1 VLAQLQQENPE
12 NVRLVFRD
20 FPLIPIHDKAALA
33 AQATSA
39 AAEQG
44 KFWEMHDL
52 LFATQN
58 EWSSLTPEAFV
69 EWLPEKAE
77 LIGLDNEQFL
87 SDLTREDIVRRVNES
102 WENGKS
108 IGLPGTPFILING
121 QIYGGPLDY
130 ENLSKI
136 VSLLAISERQYK
148 TCPPIVIDPTKQ
160 YIARIITEK
169 GEIVIELF
177 ADKTPNTVNNF
188 VFLAKDGWFNN
199 ITFHRVIEGIVA
211 QTGDPTGT
219 GIGNPGYYIDHEVH
233 SSLKYD
239 KPGMVGMANSGP
251 DTNGS
256 QFFITMVPAPSLDG
270 EYTLFGQVI
279 SGMEVLSKL
288 TPRDPQSGPN
298 LPPGDK
304 IIRVTIEE
312 R

>member
-1 VLAQLQQENPE
+1 MLAQLQQENPE
-12 NVRLVFRD
+12 DVRLVFRD
-20 FPLIPIHDKAALA
+20 FPLNSIHDKAALA
-33 AQATSA
+33 AQAAAA

-52 LFATQN
+52 LFAAQN
-58 EWSSLTPEAFV
+58 EWSSFTPEVFE

-77 LIGLDNEQFL
+77 LIGLDKEQFV
-87 SDLTREDIVRRVNES
+87 SDLSREDIVQRVNDS

-130 ENLSKI
+130 GNLNKI

-148 TCPPIVIDPTKQ
+148 SCPPIVIDPARQ
-160 YIARIITEK
+160 YLARIATEK

-188 VFLAKDGWFNN
+188 VFLAKDGWYDNV
-199 ITFHRVIEGIVA
+199 TFHRVIEGIVA
-211 QTGDPTGT
+211 QTGDPTST
-219 GIGNPGYYIDHEVH
+219 GIGNPGYFIDNEIHP
-233 SSLKYD
+233 SLKYD
-239 KPGMVGMANSGP
+239 RPGMVGMANSGP
-251 DTNGS
+251 NTNGS
-256 QFFITMVPAPSLDG
+256 QFFITMVPAPTLDG
-270 EYTLFGQVI
+270 GYTLFGQVI
-279 SGMEVLSKL
+279 SGMDVLSSL
-288 TPRDPQSGPN
+288 TPRDPQPGAN

-304 IIRVTIEE
+304 VIRVTIEE

>member
-20 FPLIPIHDKAALA
+20 FPLNSIHDKAALA
-33 AQATSA
+33 AQAARA

-44 KFWEMHDL
+44 KYWEMHDL
-52 LFATQN
+52 LFETQD
-58 EWSSLTPEAFV
+58 EWSSFTPEVFE

-77 LIGLDNEQFL
+77 FIGLDKEQFT
-87 SDLTREDIVRRVNES
+87 SDLTREDIVKDVNDS
-102 WENGKS
+102 WEDGKS
-108 IGLPGTPFILING
+108 VGLPGTPFILING

-136 VSLLAISERQYK
+136 VSLLSISEKQYK
-148 TCPPIVIDPTKQ
+148 ACPPIVIDPARQ
-160 YIARIITEK
+160 YIAKINTEK

-188 VFLAKDGWFNN
+188 VFLAKEGWFND

-219 GIGNPGYYIDHEVH
+219 GIGNPGYYIDNEIHP
-233 SSLKYD
+233 SLKYD
-239 KPGMVGMANSGP
+239 RPGMVGMANSGP
-251 DTNGS
+251 NTNGS
-256 QFFITMVPAPSLDG
+256 QFFITMVPAPTLDG
-270 EYTLFGQVI
+270 GYTVFGQVI
-279 SGMEVLSKL
+279 SGMDVLSNL
-288 TPRDPQSGPN
+288 TPRDPQPGAT

-304 IIRVTIEE
+304 VISVTIEE